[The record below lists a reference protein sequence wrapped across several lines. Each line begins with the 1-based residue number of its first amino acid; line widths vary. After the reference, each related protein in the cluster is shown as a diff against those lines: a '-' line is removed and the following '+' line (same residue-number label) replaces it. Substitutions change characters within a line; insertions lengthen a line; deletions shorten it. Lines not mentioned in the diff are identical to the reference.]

1 MNGIE
6 NGGVGARL
14 GELVAALGGLCER
27 RGACEPDRLVSGVSS
42 DSRQIGCSS
51 IFVAVRG
58 FSTDGH
64 LHIESAIKAGAAAV
78 VCESLPA
85 ELRDNVCY
93 LRVTESRKALAE
105 LSRIFYGN
113 ASEQLMLIGVT
124 GTNGKT
130 TTARLITSM
139 LNASGVAAGYI
150 GTGLC
155 RIGDRDI
162 PLERTTPESNDLHAL
177 FRQMVDAGCRA
188 AVMEVSSHALVLDRV
203 HGLFFRAAV
212 FTNLTPEHLDFHETM
227 ERYAAAKRLL
237 FERLTPD
244 GFGVVNAND
253 PQAAFMADG
262 LPAERRVCCSLADA
276 SSLCDSERRFRA
288 VLTASMLEGSMAD
301 VIFGDQ
307 SASMHVPLPGEY
319 NVMNML
325 EAFAVGISLGLDS
338 AKALAG
344 LAESEA
350 VPGRMERI
358 WSADRS
364 RCGVIDYAH
373 TPDALQKAL
382 ETLRAV
388 TPFGSKLSVVF
399 GCGGNRDRKKRPV
412 MGRIAAEL
420 ADRVIVTSDNP
431 RDESPEAI
439 LDEVEAGMAG
449 RRRAH
454 LRIADR
460 AEAIRRAVEGLGT
473 GDILLVA
480 GKGHEEYQEV
490 AGRRHHFSDRET
502 LAACFAEV
510 PFTREV
516 KEQS

>member
-1 MNGIE
+1 MSGME
-6 NGGVGARL
+6 NGRVGARL

-27 RGACEPDRLVSGVSS
+27 RGMCEPDRMVSGVSS
-42 DSRQIGCSS
+42 DSRQIGSGS
-51 IFVAVRG
+51 IFVAVCG
-58 FSTDGH
+58 FTTDGH
-64 LHIESAIKAGAAAV
+64 LHIDSAIEAGAVAI
-78 VCESLPA
+78 VCETWPA
-85 ELRDNVCY
+85 ELRDNACY

-105 LSRIFYGN
+105 LSKICYGN

-162 PLERTTPESNDLHAL
+162 PLERTTPESNGLHAL

-212 FTNLTPEHLDFHETM
+212 FTNLTPEHLDFHKTM
-227 ERYAAAKRLL
+227 AEYAAAKRLL
-237 FERLTPD
+237 FERLTAD
-244 GFGVVNAND
+244 GFGVVNADD
-253 PQAAFMADG
+253 PQAAFMAAG
-262 LPAERRVCCSLADA
+262 LPAERRICCSLADA
-276 SSLCDSERRFRA
+276 SSLCRPERRFRA
-288 VLTASMLEGSMAD
+288 VLTASTVEGSTAD
-301 VIFGDQ
+301 VTFGEM
-307 SASMHVPLPGEY
+307 SAVMQIPLPGAY

-325 EAFAVGISLGLDS
+325 EAFAVGIGLGIDAQTALDG
-338 AKALAG
+338 LAG
-344 LAESEA
+344 ADA

-358 WSADRS
+358 WSGDRT

-388 TPFGSKLSVVF
+388 TPAGSKLSVVF
-399 GCGGNRDRKKRPV
+399 GCGGNRDRQKRPV
-412 MGRIAAEL
+412 MGRIAAER

-449 RRRAH
+449 RAH

-490 AGRRHHFSDRET
+490 AGRKHHFSDRECV
-502 LAACFAEV
+502 AASFAQME
-510 PFTREV
+510 
-516 KEQS
+516 

>member
-1 MNGIE
+1 MSDTGNGS
-6 NGGVGARL
+6 ACAKL
-14 GELVAALGGLCER
+14 GELIDGLGGLVDR
-27 RGACEPDRLVSGVSS
+27 RGACASDRPVSGVSS
-42 DSRQIGCSS
+42 DSRQIGPGS

-58 FSTDGH
+58 FITDGH
-64 LHIESAIKAGAAAV
+64 LHIDSAIEAGAVAI
-78 VCESLPA
+78 VCEAYPA
-85 ELRDNVCY
+85 ELRDGVCY

-105 LSRIFYGN
+105 LSKNCYGN
-113 ASEQLMLIGVT
+113 ASDQLMLIGVT

-130 TTARLITSM
+130 TTARLISSM
-139 LNASGVAAGYI
+139 LNAAGIPAGYI

-155 RIGDRDI
+155 RIGNRDI
-162 PLERTTPESNDLHAL
+162 ELERTTPEPNGLHAL
-177 FRQMVDAGCRA
+177 FRQMVDAGCCA

-203 HGLFFRAAV
+203 HGLRFRSAV

-227 ERYAAAKRLL
+227 EEYAAAKRLL
-237 FERLTPD
+237 FSRLTDD
-244 GFGVVNAND
+244 GFAVLNADD
-253 PQAAFMADG
+253 PQAGFMAAG
-262 LPAERRVCCSLADA
+262 LPNDYLYCCSLSGN
-276 SSLCDSERRFRA
+276 SSLCDSDHRFRA
-288 VLTASMLEGSMAD
+288 FISASTVEGSTAE
-301 VIFGDQ
+301 VTFGAQ
-307 SASMHVPLPGEY
+307 SATMQVPLPGEY

-325 EAFAVGISLGLDS
+325 EAFAVGISLGLDP

-364 RCGVIDYAH
+364 RCGVVDYAH

-388 TPFGSKLSVVF
+388 TPSGSKLSVVF
-399 GCGGNRDRKKRPV
+399 GCGGNRDRKKRPE

-420 ADRVIVTSDNP
+420 ADRVILTSDNP
-431 RDESPEAI
+431 RDENPELI

-449 RRRAH
+449 RVH
-454 LRIADR
+454 LRISDR

-490 AGRRHHFSDRET
+490 AGRKHHFSDRET

-510 PFTREV
+510 HFEREV

>member
-1 MNGIE
+1 MSETE
-6 NGGVGARL
+6 NGRIGTKL
-14 GELVAALGGLCER
+14 GELIAGLGGLCER
-27 RGACEPDRLVSGVSS
+27 RGACDAERGITGVSC
-42 DSRQIGCSS
+42 DSRKIGAGS

-58 FSTDGH
+58 YNTDGH
-64 LHIESAIKAGAAAV
+64 LHIDSAINTGAVAV
-78 VCESLPA
+78 VCEAMPV
-85 ELRDNVCY
+85 ELRDGVCY
-93 LRVTESRKALAE
+93 LLVTESRKALAE
-105 LSRIFYGN
+105 LAKIFYGN

-139 LNASGVAAGYI
+139 LNAAGIPAGYI

-155 RIGDRDI
+155 RIGNRDI
-162 PLERTTPESNDLHAL
+162 PLERTTPESNGQHAL

-188 AVMEVSSHALVLDRV
+188 VVMEVSSHALVLDRV
-203 HGLFFRAAV
+203 HGLRFKSAV

-227 ERYAAAKRLL
+227 EEYAAAKRLL
-237 FERLTPD
+237 FDQLDDD
-244 GFGVVNAND
+244 GFAVLNTGD
-253 PQAAFMADG
+253 PYSETMAGD
-262 LPAERRVCCSLADA
+262 LPKEQRYCCSLSGD
-276 SSLCDSERRFRA
+276 SSLCDPDHRFWA
-288 VLTASMLEGSMAD
+288 VVSASTVDGST
-301 VIFGDQ
+301 VGVTVGDQ
-307 SASMHVPLPGEY
+307 SATMHVPLPGEY

-325 EAFAVGISLGLDS
+325 EAFAVGIGLGLDP

-364 RCGVIDYAH
+364 RCGLVDYAH

-388 TPFGSKLSVVF
+388 TPTGSRLTVVF
-399 GCGGNRDRKKRPV
+399 GCGGNRDRKKRPE

-420 ADRVIVTSDNP
+420 ADRVILTSDNP

-439 LDEVEAGMAG
+439 LDEIEAGMEG
-449 RRRAH
+449 CAH

-460 AEAIRRAVEGLGT
+460 AEAVRQAVEGLGFS
-473 GDILLVA
+473 DILLVA

-490 AGRRHHFSDRET
+490 AGRKHHFSDRET

-510 PFTREV
+510 HFEREV